1 MGYTQGHERR
11 TTLARPE
18 PEAAAATGNR
28 HLRLALLHLPH
39 DDQPRRNTAARPTE
53 HRPCAARQP
62 RRHRHDRKPPA
73 RPLRLQC
80 RSRRRLS
87 HRPTPTDR
95 NRNRIFSNGPRPGP
109 RPHFSFPPKSSK
121 IRKKRRNGV
130 KMPLFDLEVRDESPI
145 HDAVKDL
152 IEDLEGEG
160 LLDYRTK
167 LLTVVMLSTAKAL
180 DRGLCAAK
188 VSVATTQLARQLLDG
203 IEMLP
208 KPPAKTGSV
217 FDTLQTVIEAVT
229 ARSMGL

>member
-1 MGYTQGHERR
+1 
-11 TTLARPE
+11 
-18 PEAAAATGNR
+18 
-28 HLRLALLHLPH
+28 
-39 DDQPRRNTAARPTE
+39 
-53 HRPCAARQP
+53 
-62 RRHRHDRKPPA
+62 
-73 RPLRLQC
+73 
-80 RSRRRLS
+80 
-87 HRPTPTDR
+87 
-95 NRNRIFSNGPRPGP
+95 
-109 RPHFSFPPKSSK
+109 
-121 IRKKRRNGV
+121 
-130 KMPLFDLEVRDESPI
+130 MPLFDLEVRDEFPI

-152 IEDLEGEG
+152 IDDLERED

-188 VSVATTQLARQLLDG
+188 VSVATTQLARQILDG